1 MSGSGTGRRRA
12 LADLA
17 IRLGTSAL
25 AVGIV
30 ASPALAGAD
39 EPVAASEPR
48 LMSETGEITSVVD
61 AFDKDDPF
69 DLNLILGFQQTW
81 KHANIRRETT
91 LNQPGLSDG
100 NFVAAT
106 ENVASY
112 SQQISTL
119 DVGADV
125 GIYRDLALILRL
137 PKIGRAHV

>member
-1 MSGSGTGRRRA
+1 MRAIGKAGGRRLGCA
-12 LADLA
+12 AAAGTLGLLAA
-17 IRLGTSAL
+17 AG
-25 AVGIV
+25 V
-30 ASPALAGAD
+30 ARAD

-48 LMSETGEITSVVD
+48 LMSETAEVTSVVD

-100 NFVAAT
+100 NYVAAT

-112 SQQISTL
+112 NQQISTL
-119 DVGADV
+119 NVGADV

-137 PKIGRAHV
+137 PIILQDA